1 MGWDVRVFLTRP
13 SGKPLALKTYLRRS
27 SSGYI
32 DVLLQIWR
40 VLSHIDLSTPVVVFW

>member
-13 SGKPLALKTYLRRS
+13 SGKPLALKTFLRRS

-32 DVLLQIWR
+32 DVLLQICR
-40 VLSHIDLSTPVVVFW
+40 ALSHIDLSNPVVVLW